1 MGLRR
6 PGVAKDYEEMPGANV
21 APLGKSYH
29 NHHHLHQNA
38 SPRTHLHQN
47 SDIGSHPM
55 GHDLEMSSV
64 SVVPDGLYFI
74 IAGWC
79 LAGCADVNATHT
91 TPSLQIP
98 TQLRRQ

>member
-6 PGVAKDYEEMPGANV
+6 PGVAKDYEEMPGVNV
-21 APLGKSYH
+21 APLAKSYH

-38 SPRTHLHQN
+38 SPRTHLHHN

-64 SVVPDGLYFI
+64 SVVPDGSCSTI
-74 IAGWC
+74 VG
-79 LAGCADVNATHT
+79 
-91 TPSLQIP
+91 
-98 TQLRRQ
+98 